1 MKLYNFVLFYKRIII
16 EIKNAI
22 RKIGLTLPPIRKP
35 SFNYIPINSIGN
47 LYFVSGQLPWLSDD
61 NLIQGKANS
70 IKDIELGKSA
80 SKQCVLNFLSLLSHY
95 QIDKDIINKII
106 KLSVFVNSSSTFIDL
121 PRVADGASNLIID
134 FFGKK
139 VGSHS
144 RTAVGVNSLPRNA
157 MCEVDFIFSKNQ

>member
-1 MKLYNFVLFYKRIII
+1 MKLYNFVLLYKRIII

-47 LYFVSGQLPWLSDD
+47 LYFVSGQLPWLNGD
-61 NLIQGKANS
+61 NLIQGKITGS
-70 IKDIELGKSA
+70 KDIELGKSA
-80 SKQCVLNFLSLLSHY
+80 AKQCVLNFLSLLSHY
-95 QIDKDIINKII
+95 QIDKEMISKII
-106 KLSVFVNSSSTFIDL
+106 KLSVFVNSSATFINL
-121 PRVADGASNLIID
+121 PAVADGASNIIMD

-157 MCEVDFIFSKNQ
+157 ICEIDFIFSKN